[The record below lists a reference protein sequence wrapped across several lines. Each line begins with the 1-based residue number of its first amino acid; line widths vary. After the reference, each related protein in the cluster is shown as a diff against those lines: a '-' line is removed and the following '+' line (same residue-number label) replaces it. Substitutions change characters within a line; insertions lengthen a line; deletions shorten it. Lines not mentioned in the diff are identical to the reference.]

1 MALGVMMTSIV
12 AAVLCAASGTTIY
25 DATLAETTE
34 KSVEI
39 STAEMKQ
46 VLENK
51 TAVVFDSR
59 PAREYAVGH
68 IPGALNVAAKP
79 GVPISVYV
87 SDVKEIE
94 RTVKGDKATAIV
106 LYCNGPFCQK
116 SKRLAGELLEAGF
129 TNVRRYQLGMPMWR
143 ALVGIQQI
151 ELEGLR
157 YVLDNDK
164 TSVLLDAR
172 GTSDLAGAKGL
183 AVADVKKAKDDG
195 RLPMEDHNTRV
206 LVVGANAAQAR
217 ALAET
222 VAKEAFN
229 NVAFFAGEASQV
241 RGIAQGTRT
250 ADK

>member
-1 MALGVMMTSIV
+1 MTSIL
-12 AAVLCAASGTTIY
+12 AAVLCAATGATVY
-25 DATLAETTE
+25 DATLGETSE
-34 KSVEI
+34 KTAEI

-46 VLENK
+46 ILEK
-51 TAVVFDSR
+51 HTATVFDSR

-94 RTVKGDKATAIV
+94 RSVKGDKTRPIV
-106 LYCNGPFCQK
+106 LYCNGPFCGK

-129 TNVRRYQLGMPMWR
+129 TNVRRYQLGMPTWR
-143 ALVGIQQI
+143 ALVGVQQV

-157 YVLDNDK
+157 HVLDNDR
-164 TSVLLDAR
+164 TAVLLDAR
-172 GTSDLAGAKGL
+172 GSSDLPGAKGL
-183 AVADVKKAKDDG
+183 ALADVKKAKDDG
-195 RLPMEDHNTRV
+195 RLPMEDHNTRI
-206 LVVGANAAQAR
+206 LVVGADATQAR
-217 ALAET
+217 ALAEA

-229 NVAFFAGEASQV
+229 NVAFFAGTAAEV
-241 RGIAQGTRT
+241 RGATTGTRT